1 MLLVIDN
8 FDSFTYNLVQYYGQL
23 GVEQRIFRNNEI
35 TPKEAVALNPDRVLL
50 SPGPCSPREAGVTL
64 EIIRAFEGRKPI
76 FGVCLGH
83 QALGMYFGAKLI
95 KLAYPMHGK
104 TSEVAHN
111 GHALFHNIPDP
122 FTAMRYHS
130 LAVEGFEGTQ
140 LQALAHTE
148 DGTIMALAHNEHP
161 CVGVQFH
168 PELKSTVDNPHPL
181 FVGLVKAALDYK
193 SSVKKTEVVNS
204 EVEV

>member
-1 MLLVIDN
+1 MYILIDN
-8 FDSFTYNLVQYYGQL
+8 YDSFTHILHHYLLQTGRDCVIY
-23 GVEQRIFRNNEI
+23 RNDEI
-35 TPKEAVALNPDRVLL
+35 TVDEVAALRPERIIL
-50 SPGPCSPREAGVTL
+50 SPGPETPLQAGITL
-64 EIIRAFEGRKPI
+64 SVIDKFHKHIPI
-76 FGVCLGH
+76 LGVCLGH

-148 DGTIMALAHNEHP
+148 DGTIMALAHNEYP

-168 PELKSTVDNPHPL
+168 PES
-181 FVGLVKAALDYK
+181 VGTGHGLQLLQNWAKMRF
-193 SSVKKTEVVNS
+193 
-204 EVEV
+204 